1 MGPSCPS
8 RHCNSCL
15 VENPRTKK
23 KIPEKELG
31 VVVQGLIPALG
42 KQKQVDLY
50 ELKASLATYVVSKGY
65 IKFQKKPKF
74 E

>member
-1 MGPSCPS
+1 M
-8 RHCNSCL
+8 
-15 VENPRTKK
+15 
-23 KIPEKELG
+23 
-31 VVVQGLIPALG
+31 VQGLIPALG

-50 ELKASLATYVVSKGY
+50 ELKASLATYVASKGY